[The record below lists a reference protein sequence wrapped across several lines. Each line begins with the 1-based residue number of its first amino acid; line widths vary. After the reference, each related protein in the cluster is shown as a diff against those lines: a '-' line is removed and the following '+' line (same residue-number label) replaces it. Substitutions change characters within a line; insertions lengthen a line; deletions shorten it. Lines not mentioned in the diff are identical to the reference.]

1 MINYVVELLITI
13 ILAVFLSWC
22 VMTFR
27 LCLCVSY
34 DLHFFSVARSLIH
47 THSISSISI
56 FPLISQSSRS
66 TLNRPTHTTHDSSP
80 SRALIYMKFYSLC
93 MHTRAALLLRDHPR
107 RAFAVVKFTSLFA
120 TAISYMRESREQRR
134 GVCTSRSLF
143 TPFNLFFA

>member
-1 MINYVVELLITI
+1 MCNDVPSLSVCLIRSP
-13 ILAVFLSWC
+13 FL
-22 VMTFR
+22 
-27 LCLCVSY
+27 
-34 DLHFFSVARSLIH
+34 FSRSIPHSHTLYLIH
-47 THSISSISI
+47 FNFPVNISVVSSV
-56 FPLISQSSRS
+56 SRS
-66 TLNRPTHTTHDSSP
+66 TLNRPTHTTHDSFP